1 MRALCLILLSA
12 LLLSACQPQTSIQQ
26 LMQTKVDP
34 AADALWAAVA
44 TEISRDGEIQR
55 QPSSE
60 AEWLALRQHAL
71 TLITSADLL
80 ATPGRPVAQAG
91 AKLEDAHVDGIS
103 TPAQI
108 TAAIAADPAAFAA
121 AADGLRQAGQQ
132 ALAAIDARDVR
143 RLFASGE
150 VIDHACEQCHGRYW
164 YPQAKQPVW
173 PALPCQHDCNNGS
186 ASPSRT
192 P

>member
-1 MRALCLILLSA
+1 MRALILLSA
-12 LLLSACQPQTSIQQ
+12 LLLLSACQPQPSIQH
-26 LMQTKVDP
+26 LMRTQVDP

-44 TEISRDGEIQR
+44 TEISREGEVQR
-55 QPSSE
+55 EPTSE
-60 AEWLALRQHAL
+60 AEWLLLRQHAL
-71 TLITSADLL
+71 TLIASADLL
-80 ATPGRPVAQAG
+80 STPGRPVAKAG

-108 TAAIAADPAAFAA
+108 TAAISQDPAAFAA

-150 VIDHACEQCHGRYW
+150 VIDHACEQCHSRYW
-164 YPQAKQPVW
+164 YPHAKQPVW
-173 PALPCQHDCNNGS
+173 PALPCQHDCNNGP
-186 ASPSRT
+186 ASPSKT